1 MENTEIRCLNQ
12 LEASHVQQTA
22 ALLGDKQIGKQAGL
36 GSQYQIDQT
45 YTLISSDQHL
55 YRVSPLEYRDFIKWF
70 QNNGPGSRPD
80 RSLGFQEKGHR
91 DE

>member
-22 ALLGDKQIGKQAGL
+22 ALLVDSFYSMFKGITKERELLQRLFTPCMQLDALKG
-36 GSQYQIDQT
+36 
-45 YTLISSDQHL
+45 
-55 YRVSPLEYRDFIKWF
+55 
-70 QNNGPGSRPD
+70 GPGNRPD